1 MFDKFSINKKYSEIK
16 INSIFDLE
24 LWIVPDPIEFY
35 KNILKIIESNLI
47 FSITK
52 KAVTEKRHNI

>member
-1 MFDKFSINKKYSEIK
+1 MYDKFSINKKYSEIK
-16 INSIFDLE
+16 INSIFYLE

-35 KNILKIIESNLI
+35 KNILKRIESNLI